1 MRTKTLALS
10 AVLGM
15 LGSAAVMGANVYSV
29 NAVGYINV
37 TMQPG
42 FNIITCPLLC
52 GADPANSSV
61 SNDLNVLFPNPLAT
75 TPYAGANAFQLTPGG
90 GYSAIDSANTASYG
104 GGWQNGGATVTL
116 NPGQAIF
123 FQNPNPVHGANMT
136 ATFVGT
142 VPTGTLTLPLV
153 PGFNLVGSMVPVSGD
168 LVTSSIA
175 GLTAQNGDYVLFFN
189 PNPIG
194 SVQAG
199 FAQDAYAASATY
211 GTGWS
216 SSVVGPNIGA
226 NDDPTVPTVY
236 QGFLY
241 NNGQAT
247 TEQWVETF
255 SINP

>member
-61 SNDLNVLFPNPLAT
+61 SNDLNVLFPNPVAT
-75 TPYAGANAFQLTPGG
+75 TPYAGATAYQLTPGG
-90 GYSAIDSANTASYG
+90 GYSSVDSANSATYG
-104 GGWQNGGATVTL
+104 GNWVNGGADITV

-123 FQNPNPVHGANMT
+123 FQNPNPIHGANMT

-175 GLTAQNGDYVLFFN
+175 ALHAQDGDSIYFFN
-189 PNPIG
+189 PNPTG
-194 SVQAG
+194 SVQSG
-199 FAQDAYAASATY
+199 FIVDAYSASATY

-216 SSVVGPNIGA
+216 AVAGPNIGA
-226 NDDPTVPTVY
+226 NNDPQTVSAY
-236 QGFLY
+236 EGFFY
-241 NNGQAT
+241 DSNHAT
-247 TEQWVETF
+247 TENWVETF